1 MGNYDSPE
9 LVHVHGYR
17 SSLKLDSRFRFR
29 LPDDLSAYL
38 RVEFG
43 RAAAGASMPSAA
55 LSRLAFYL
63 VPGPGQ
69 RLLLY
74 PGPNIKVAIERFE
87 NPSVGA
93 DPAQLRQARDYF
105 YSMMRFLDADAQGR
119 ILLPP
124 HLRRHA
130 GIETPNEGIVLTS
143 HNLWLTLMQASVA
156 EEEDLRVREALEAV
170 GADVLD
176 PVWPARPPSDSDVE

>member
-1 MGNYDSPE
+1 MGDFKSPA
-9 LVHVHGYR
+9 LVHVYGYR
-17 SSLKLDSRFRFR
+17 SSLKLDGRFRFR
-29 LPDDLSAYL
+29 LPEDLSAQL

-43 RAAAGASMPSAA
+43 RVSADSAMPTPV

-63 VPGPGQ
+63 VPGPGE
-69 RLLLY
+69 RVLLY

-105 YSMMRFLDADAQGR
+105 YSMMRFLEADSQGR

-124 HLRRHA
+124 HLRQHA
-130 GIETPNEGIVLTS
+130 AIEDNDEDVVLTG
-143 HNLWLTLMQASVA
+143 HNLWLSLTRGSLAAQ
-156 EEEDLRVREALEAV
+156 EDQKGREALDSI

-176 PVWPARPPSDSDVE
+176 PVRRAEPPTEWDVQ